1 MASVTPTQAARALL
15 LLSDAAVERRT
26 DLEEYAS
33 DSDAVDTDDEVESE
47 SPIYDQFYENGG
59 AAAVIQM
66 TNFSPTEFH
75 STWCSLEKAIEERYN
90 AGRGRKCSH
99 NPRDVLFMTLS
110 VLKHGGQMG
119 LLGQDVQWN
128 DYEICRHNLLSGLP
142 SLCGI

>member
-15 LLSDAAVERRT
+15 LLSDAAVARRA

-33 DSDAVDTDDEVESE
+33 GSDAVDTDDEVESE
-47 SPIYDQFYENGG
+47 SLIYDQFYENGG

-75 STWCSLEKAIEERYN
+75 STWCSLEKAIKERYN

-99 NPRDVLFMTLS
+99 TPRDVLFMTLS
-110 VLKHGGQMG
+110 VLKHGG
-119 LLGQDVQWN
+119 
-128 DYEICRHNLLSGLP
+128 
-142 SLCGI
+142 